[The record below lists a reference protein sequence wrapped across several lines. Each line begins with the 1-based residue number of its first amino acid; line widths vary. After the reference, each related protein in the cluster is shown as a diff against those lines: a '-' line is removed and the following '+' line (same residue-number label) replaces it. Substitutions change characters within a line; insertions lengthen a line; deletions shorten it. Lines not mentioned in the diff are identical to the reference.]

1 MFAEVYPGGG
11 GGKERTER
19 KEGVKRERERKEGW
33 GGQGREGTVRAFDL
47 HGFCDTGVIFPPK
60 IS

>member
-19 KEGVKRERERKEGW
+19 KEGARRERERKEGW
-33 GGQGREGTVRAFDL
+33 GGKGGRELSGPLIYMAF
-47 HGFCDTGVIFPPK
+47 VIPM
-60 IS
+60 